1 MAVTLL
7 GSAPEKPVS
16 RRDGTARHRHALI
29 ACPVCSHLAH
39 SEPTDGGG
47 LRITC
52 GHCAAVY
59 AVDAKS

>member
-7 GSAPEKPVS
+7 GSAPEKPVT
-16 RRDGTARHRHALI
+16 RRQASATQPHALI

-39 SEPTDGGG
+39 SERTDGG